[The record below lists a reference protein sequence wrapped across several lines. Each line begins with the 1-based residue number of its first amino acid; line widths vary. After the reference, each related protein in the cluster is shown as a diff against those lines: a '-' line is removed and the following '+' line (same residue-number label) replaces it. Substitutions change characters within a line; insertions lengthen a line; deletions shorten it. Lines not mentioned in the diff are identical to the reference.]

1 MTRDAESRHA
11 RPQPLLTVE
20 ELSKLIGMSS
30 AWIYEHTSGLRRPQI
45 PYVKVG
51 GSIRF
56 RRKAIKQWIRE
67 ILHRA
72 GPL

>member
-1 MTRDAESRHA
+1 MTRDAESRHG

-72 GPL
+72 SPL

>member
-1 MTRDAESRHA
+1 MTPDAESRHGG
-11 RPQPLLTVE
+11 PQPLLTVE
-20 ELSKLIGMSS
+20 ELSKLIGMPP

-45 PYVKVG
+45 PYVKAG

-56 RRKAIKQWIRE
+56 RRRAIKQWIRE
-67 ILHRA
+67 ILHQG

>member
-1 MTRDAESRHA
+1 MTPNAESRHG

-20 ELSKLIGMSS
+20 ELSKLIGMSQ
-30 AWIYEHTSGLRRPQI
+30 AWIYEHTSGRRPQI

-67 ILHRA
+67 IVHHG